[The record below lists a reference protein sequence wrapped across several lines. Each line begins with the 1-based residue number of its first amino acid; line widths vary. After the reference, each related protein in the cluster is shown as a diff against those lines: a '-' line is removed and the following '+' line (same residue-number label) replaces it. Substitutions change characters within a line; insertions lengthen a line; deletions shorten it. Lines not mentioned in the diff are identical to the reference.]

1 MLRVLKLGVQ
11 LFPVEFCSAPLEL
24 RNVSS
29 SPDEPIPNIS
39 GMAYTGACL
48 RIVFIILPRLS
59 LEVAIHILWKP
70 IAIFK
75 MVPCFVVLIIA
86 NPFPKEWYLDFQGVL
101 FYLLHRCCFY
111 PRNDKAIKHAS
122 FFYCSL
128 RFVSIYGYPGLAT
141 AA

>member
-1 MLRVLKLGVQ
+1 MLRVLNLGVQ

-75 MVPCFVVLIIA
+75 MVPCFVVLII
-86 NPFPKEWYLDFQGVL
+86 PIPQRMVL
-101 FYLLHRCCFY
+101 GLPRCSFSTSY
-111 PRNDKAIKHAS
+111 IDVAFIPEMIKQ
-122 FFYCSL
+122 
-128 RFVSIYGYPGLAT
+128 
-141 AA
+141 